1 MINDK
6 TSAASIRWMLNL
18 WPPFLFQGIRVLDI
32 ENEFLS
38 ARIRVRR
45 SILTRN
51 LMGTTFG
58 GALASAADPFYPILY
73 WRWLSSRGYSTTC
86 WIRQMNIE
94 FVRPADHN
102 AELHF
107 KISEAQCET
116 ARLGIET
123 KGRIDLEDEVEATL
137 PGGEVAARFRVV
149 SALRSRSNGS
159 TPHSMPNSI
168 D

>member
-6 TSAASIRWMLNL
+6 TSTSSIRWMLNL
-18 WPPFLFQGIRVLDI
+18 WPPFFFQGIRVLDI
-32 ENEFLS
+32 GDDFQS
-38 ARIRVRR
+38 ARIRVRK

-58 GALASAADPFYPILY
+58 GALACAADPFYPILY

-86 WIRQMNIE
+86 WIRSMNID

-107 KISEAQCET
+107 KISDARCET
-116 ARLGIET
+116 ARLGIES
-123 KGRIDLEDEVEATL
+123 KGRIDLEDEVEAIL
-137 PGGEVAARFRVV
+137 PGGEVAARFHVV
-149 SALRSRSNGS
+149 SALR
-159 TPHSMPNSI
+159 T
-168 D
+168 

>member
-32 ENEFLS
+32 ENDFLS

-73 WRWLSSRGYSTTC
+73 WRWLKSASHNLAKLPCLLAVFLNKRSSQLLTSGK
-86 WIRQMNIE
+86 
-94 FVRPADHN
+94 N
-102 AELHF
+102 AI
-107 KISEAQCET
+107 K
-116 ARLGIET
+116 
-123 KGRIDLEDEVEATL
+123 
-137 PGGEVAARFRVV
+137 
-149 SALRSRSNGS
+149 
-159 TPHSMPNSI
+159 
-168 D
+168 